1 MIMSTCGVSSSGTSS
16 MSGARGCSSSTR
28 CALYDGIRST
38 RHCGRQSSSR
48 HTTSRCRPLPGDQR
62 RDRVEEAAHRVDG
75 SAVRGG
81 DRRRHTEVRAKPHA
95 GAVEQE
101 RGSGVPCVSSCQVG
115 FRASRP
121 SSQSGVS
128 CESCLLAR
136 RIRRISRTHD
146 GQSIQL
152 RRIRPAMAAATAPRP
167 TPGLAGLVIT
177 PGYDLRYL
185 LGSRAQ
191 TFERLTALVL
201 PAAGDPII
209 VVPRLEL
216 ASLKESAVTELGLA
230 VRDWVDGDD
239 PYRLVADAL
248 GGGPLATAR
257 SPTAM
262 PALHLLPLADVLGVV
277 PVLATDV
284 LRRLRM
290 IKDAAE
296 IDALRKAGAA
306 IDRVHARVPEFL
318 VPGRTEA
325 DVAAD
330 IAEAIVAEG
339 HSEVA
344 FIIVGSGP
352 HGADPHHECSDR
364 ELRAGDIVVVDIGG
378 PYDPGYN
385 SDSTRTYS
393 IGEPDPEV
401 ARRYAVLQRAQQA
414 AVDAVR
420 PGRHRRTGRRRRAR
434 RAGRRRPGRGVRAPH
449 RTRHRAVGARGA
461 LHRGGQRAA
470 AAGGHGVLR
479 RAGHLLPRPVG
490 RPHRG
495 HRDRHRRRRDVGEQP
510 AARPRRGAGGDQARR
525 ASRRRGPTGRRTRAP
540 ARPAPRSPRASG

>member
-1 MIMSTCGVSSSGTSS
+1 MTVGRFSTDVY
-16 MSGARGCSSSTR
+16 A
-28 CALYDGIRST
+28 
-38 RHCGRQSSSR
+38 
-48 HTTSRCRPLPGDQR
+48 QR
-62 RDRVEEAAHRVDG
+62 LRAAAD
-75 SAVRGG
+75 A
-81 DRRRHTEVRAKPHA
+81 AA
-95 GAVEQE
+95 GA
-101 RGSGVPCVSSCQVG
+101 
-115 FRASRP
+115 
-121 SSQSGVS
+121 
-128 CESCLLAR
+128 
-136 RIRRISRTHD
+136 
-146 GQSIQL
+146 
-152 RRIRPAMAAATAPRP
+152 
-167 TPGLAGLVIT
+167 GLAGLVIT

-185 LGSRAQ
+185 VGSRAQ

-201 PAAGDPII
+201 PASGEATV

-216 ASLKESAVTELGLA
+216 ASLKDSAITELPLA

-239 PYRLVADAL
+239 PYRVVAEVLRCGREEHEGNEA
-248 GGGPLATAR
+248 PAATAV
-257 SPTAM
+257 TDAM

-378 PYDPGYN
+378 PYEPGYN

-393 IGEPDPEV
+393 IGEPDPDV

-414 AVDAVR
+414 AVEAVR
-420 PGRHRRTGRRRRAR
+420 PGVTAEQVDATARDVLAAEGLAEAFVHRTGHGIGLSVHEEPYIV
-434 RAGRRRPGRGVRAPH
+434 AGNDLTLEEGMAFSVEPGIYFPGQW
-449 RTRHRAVGARGA
+449 GARIEDIVIVTADGA
-461 LHRGGQRAA
+461 LSVNA
-470 AAGGHGVLR
+470 
-479 RAGHLLPRPVG
+479 
-490 RPHRG
+490 RPHDLVVVPAG
-495 HRDRHRRRRDVGEQP
+495 P
-510 AARPRRGAGGDQARR
+510 AASA
-525 ASRRRGPTGRRTRAP
+525 
-540 ARPAPRSPRASG
+540 

>member
-1 MIMSTCGVSSSGTSS
+1 MT
-16 MSGARGCSSSTR
+16 
-28 CALYDGIRST
+28 
-38 RHCGRQSSSR
+38 
-48 HTTSRCRPLPGDQR
+48 
-62 RDRVEEAAHRVDG
+62 
-75 SAVRGG
+75 
-81 DRRRHTEVRAKPHA
+81 
-95 GAVEQE
+95 
-101 RGSGVPCVSSCQVG
+101 
-115 FRASRP
+115 ASRF
-121 SSQSGVS
+121 STDVYAQ
-128 CESCLLAR
+128 R
-136 RIRRISRTHD
+136 
-146 GQSIQL
+146 L
-152 RRIRPAMAAATAPRP
+152 RAAATAAANAD
-167 TPGLAGLVIT
+167 LAGLVIT

-185 LGSRAQ
+185 VGSRAQ

-201 PAAGDPII
+201 PATGEPTV

-239 PYRLVADAL
+239 PYRVVADAL
-248 GGGPLATAR
+248 GGAPAASSGRLAVATAVTD
-257 SPTAM
+257 SM

-325 DVAAD
+325 DVATD

-378 PYDPGYN
+378 PYEPGYN

-414 AVDAVR
+414 AVEAVR
-420 PGRHRRTGRRRRAR
+420 PGVTAEQVDAVARDVLAAEGLEEAFVHRTGHGIGLSVHEEPYIVAGNDLPLEEGMAFSVEPGIYFPGQWGAR
-434 RAGRRRPGRGVRAPH
+434 IEDIVVVTADGALPVNNRPHELVVVPAGPG
-449 RTRHRAVGARGA
+449 AVG
-461 LHRGGQRAA
+461 
-470 AAGGHGVLR
+470 
-479 RAGHLLPRPVG
+479 
-490 RPHRG
+490 
-495 HRDRHRRRRDVGEQP
+495 
-510 AARPRRGAGGDQARR
+510 
-525 ASRRRGPTGRRTRAP
+525 
-540 ARPAPRSPRASG
+540 